1 MEASGK
7 GKRRV
12 RNESVWLYD
21 MYADQL
27 LTDDGYVIIDSS
39 LGVVMPPPDQLHRPK
54 APPAGQPH

>member
-1 MEASGK
+1 METSGK

-39 LGVVMPPPDQLHRPK
+39 LGVVMPPDELHRPK
-54 APPAGQPH
+54 ASAPRRPH

>member
-1 MEASGK
+1 MEATGK

-39 LGVVMPPPDQLHRPK
+39 LGVVMPPPGELHRPK
-54 APPAGQPH
+54 APNPARPH